1 MKKMILTVAAAI
13 LLFSCSEE
21 KKTEDLSAEK
31 DGMHITVHDDS
42 TDADVKVN
50 ANGIHVKTNDGKEA
64 DVKIDA
70 NGTMDIKSSDGD
82 ATVKMDKNGNMD
94 IKTKEGDASV
104 KMDKSGNMQ
113 IKGPDGK
120 EINVKIPTDGK

>member
-1 MKKMILTVAAAI
+1 
-13 LLFSCSEE
+13 
-21 KKTEDLSAEK
+21 
-31 DGMHITVHDDS
+31 
-42 TDADVKVN
+42 
-50 ANGIHVKTNDGKEA
+50 
-64 DVKIDA
+64 
-70 NGTMDIKSSDGD
+70 
-82 ATVKMDKNGNMD
+82 MDKNGNMD